1 MQLDAFSVVAYFLS
15 RFTVV
20 RDTGHGSKPPATLQV
35 TKWDD
40 AMMLFFPRL
49 RGEKSAVQFR
59 NSLKTRRERVDP
71 FFPGGRVGWY
81 QYAPSQE
88 LQDVIDTLA
97 SKSEAEILTILEP
110 YICFATL
117 KYSVVELDGAI
128 NHAILP
134 CTCCVRRYGESVALS
149 IEV

>member
-20 RDTGHGSKPPATLQV
+20 RETGYGSKPPATLMV

-88 LQDVIDTLA
+88 LQDVIDVLA
-97 SKSEAEILTILEP
+97 DKSEKEVLGLLEP

-128 NHAILP
+128 AHETIP
-134 CTCCVRRYGESVALS
+134 CTCCVRRYGKDVPDTIGL
-149 IEV
+149 